1 MLRKL
6 SPVLLSLLLLAG
18 CSSTFMYNQ
27 LDWLVPWYADDYVD
41 LTRVQ
46 EKSLKQ
52 QLVVL
57 LQWHRS
63 EELPAYVEILND
75 IERDLSGELSAAT
88 VRGWGEEMVVAWER
102 LEERALPMVFAVGE
116 QLSDEQMADFVEN
129 LNQRQQELEQEYLSR
144 TDEEYVEDSYDNF
157 EENLSDILG
166 SLTDE
171 QEQYLRESTQQ
182 IVRYDHEWLAERR
195 EWLQELE
202 TLLERKPGW
211 QQAIMAANERREAQR
226 RLDSGEDYRNQNL
239 INAAIAGVLNL
250 RTDKQS
256 RRLQREIDT
265 YRGDLLTLIS
275 QSK

>member
-1 MLRKL
+1 MLHKL
-6 SPVLLSLLLLAG
+6 SPIILSLLLLAG

-52 QLVVL
+52 QLGVL

-63 EELPAYVEILND
+63 EELPVYVEILNG
-75 IERDLSGELSAAT
+75 IERDLQQELSAAT

-116 QLSDEQMADFVEN
+116 QLSDEQMAEFVEN
-129 LNQRQQELEQEYLSR
+129 LDERQQELEREYLSR
-144 TDEEYVEDSYDNF
+144 TDEEYLEDSYDNF
-157 EENLSDILG
+157 EENLSDVLG
-166 SLTDE
+166 SLTSE
-171 QEQYLRESTQQ
+171 QEQYLRESTQRL
-182 IVRYDHEWLAERR
+182 VRYDQEWLAERR
-195 EWLQELE
+195 QWLQELE

-211 QQAIMAANERREAQR
+211 QQAIVLANKRRQAERQ
-226 RLDSGEDYRNQNL
+226 LDSGEDYRNQNL

-256 RRLQREIDT
+256 RQLQREIDT
-265 YRGDLLTLIS
+265 YRRDLQTLIS

>member
-88 VRGWGEEMVVAWER
+88 VRGWGEKMVVAWER